1 MGIELSESVTYD
13 NNHERQDTIEKTGD
27 KDNHDA
33 RKIIVTDELIRDVMR
48 DAPLK
53 TKQASVCVSM
63 IQEYVNRVLAGETDM
78 PPIKVADDVIVDGNH
93 RYITGRIT
101 GIDVEFI
108 AWIGNSK
115 PIISWMDV
123 ILDPVEWRR

>member
-1 MGIELSESVTYD
+1 
-13 NNHERQDTIEKTGD
+13 
-27 KDNHDA
+27 
-33 RKIIVTDELIRDVMR
+33 MR

-53 TKQASVCVSM
+53 TKQASVCVPM

-93 RYITGRIT
+93 RYITSRIT
-101 GIDVEFI
+101 GIDVESI

>member
-63 IQEYVNRVLAGETDM
+63 IA
-78 PPIKVADDVIVDGNH
+78 
-93 RYITGRIT
+93 
-101 GIDVEFI
+101 
-108 AWIGNSK
+108 
-115 PIISWMDV
+115 
-123 ILDPVEWRR
+123 

>member
-53 TKQASVCVSM
+53 TKQASVCV
-63 IQEYVNRVLAGETDM
+63 
-78 PPIKVADDVIVDGNH
+78 
-93 RYITGRIT
+93 
-101 GIDVEFI
+101 
-108 AWIGNSK
+108 
-115 PIISWMDV
+115 
-123 ILDPVEWRR
+123 